1 MKNIFFFVVTSF
13 LMGCAQMSPLT
24 GGYKDT
30 IPPNLIASIPPENS
44 TSVNPNQFYFAFD
57 ELIDASKLQESII
70 ISPFYSGKKEVK
82 YKKNEVSISFDTL
95 FDDNTTYIINFAGG
109 ISDVTEGNDLS
120 NAKLIFSTGE
130 YIDSAS
136 ISGVIYNPNE
146 NKRVEGALVGLYQDV
161 DSLDLFHKKPIYFTF
176 SDESGKYEI
185 NNVKPDK
192 YTIYAFID
200 ENKSFIAEFKNEAF
214 GFYENTVEV
223 NNKTKKIKLNLN
235 KEDLSELRLIRNRSR
250 GNVYEIIYSK
260 KLDKIRLVKGYNLKY
275 SLNDNKNIVIYK
287 NPMVTDS
294 LLVIIEAFDL
304 SGNTSKDSIYVTF
317 NDENEY
323 KEEFSYTFNS
333 YFKKELED
341 TINFS
346 INLNK
351 PVLNKDLNYSFVLDT
366 IKIPD
371 SLYFFKLS
379 KELNSFEGLF
389 KLNQNISSL
398 FLDNHQNIYSKNL
411 NNDSLINLLNRY
423 YQGINRNK
431 ISFMVEKGE
440 VFSIEGDTLD
450 RIKQDFT
457 FNGSDFYGQI
467 NGTVFDTLGRKNL
480 VTELISIDFKRV
492 YNNRDVNPKFNFI
505 NIPPG
510 KYYLRIY
517 NDINNNNMVDVGSIL
532 YKNPGEEIIYN
543 ENEIEIRSNWV
554 IEDFIFDVNNTVDIL
569 FNSLEE
575 EQL

>member
-1 MKNIFFFVVTSF
+1 MKNIFFFMMFSF
-13 LMGCAQMSPLT
+13 LVGCAQMSPLT

-44 TSVNPNQFYFAFD
+44 TKVNPDQFYFAFD

-70 ISPFYSGKKEVK
+70 ISPFYTGKKEVK
-82 YKKNEVSISFDTL
+82 YKKNEVLISFDTL
-95 FDDNTTYIINFAGG
+95 FDENTTYIINFAGG

-120 NAKLIFSTGE
+120 NARLIFSTGE

-136 ISGVIYNPNE
+136 ISGMVYNPNE
-146 NKRVEGALVGLYQDV
+146 NQRVEGALVGLYQDV

-214 GFYENTVEV
+214 GFYENTIEV
-223 NNKTKKIKLNLN
+223 NNKTRKIKLNLN

-260 KLDKIRLVKGYNLKY
+260 KLEKIRLVGGLNLKY
-275 SLNDNKNIVIYK
+275 SLNDNKNVIIYK

-294 LLVIIEAFDL
+294 LLVMIEAFDL

-317 NDENEY
+317 SDENGY
-323 KEEFSYTFNS
+323 KEDFNYTFNT

-351 PVLNKDLNYSFVLDT
+351 PVLNKDLNYRFVLDT

-411 NNDSLINLLNRY
+411 KNDSLINLLNRY
-423 YQGINRNK
+423 YQRINRKK
-431 ISFMVEKGE
+431 ISFMIEKGE

-480 VTELISIDFKRV
+480 VTELISIDLKRV
-492 YNNRDVNPKFNFI
+492 YKNRDVNPKFNFI

-517 NDINNNNMVDVGSIL
+517 NDINNNNMADAGSIL
-532 YKNPGEEIIYN
+532 YKNQGEEIIYN

>member
-1 MKNIFFFVVTSF
+1 MKNIFFFVMFSF
-13 LMGCAQMSPLT
+13 LIGCAQMSPLT

-44 TSVNPNQFYFAFD
+44 TNVNPNQFYFAFD

-82 YKKNEVSISFDTL
+82 YKKNEVLISFDTL

-200 ENKSFIAEFKNEAF
+200 ENKSFIADFKNEAF

-223 NNKTKKIKLNLN
+223 NNKTRKIKLNLN

-260 KLDKIRLVKGYNLKY
+260 KLEKIRLVEDLNLKY
-275 SLNDNKNIVIYK
+275 SLNDNKNVIIYK

-323 KEEFSYTFNS
+323 KEDFNYTFNS

-351 PVLNKDLNYSFVLDT
+351 PVLNKDLNYRFVLDT

-431 ISFMVEKGE
+431 ISFMIEKGE

-450 RIKQDFT
+450 QIKQDFT

-492 YNNRDVNPKFNFI
+492 YKNRDVNPKFNFI

-532 YKNPGEEIIYN
+532 YKNPGEDIIYN

>member
-1 MKNIFFFVVTSF
+1 MKNVFFFLMFSF
-13 LMGCAQMSPLT
+13 LIGCAQMSPLT

-44 TSVNPNQFYFAFD
+44 TNINPNQFYFAFD

-82 YKKNEVSISFDTL
+82 YKKNEVLISFDTL
-95 FDDNTTYIINFAGG
+95 FDENTTYIINFAGG

-200 ENKSFIAEFKNEAF
+200 ENKSFIADFKNEAF

-223 NNKTKKIKLNLN
+223 NNKTRKIKLNLN

-260 KLDKIRLVKGYNLKY
+260 KLEKIRLVEGLNLKY
-275 SLNDNKNIVIYK
+275 SLNDNKNVIIYK

-294 LLVIIEAFDL
+294 SLVIIEAFDL

-323 KEEFSYTFNS
+323 KEEFNYTFNS

-351 PVLNKDLNYSFVLDT
+351 PVLNKDLNYRFVLDT

-431 ISFMVEKGE
+431 ISFMIEKGE

-480 VTELISIDFKRV
+480 VTELISIDLKRV
-492 YNNRDVNPKFNFI
+492 YKNRDVNPKFNFI

>member
-1 MKNIFFFVVTSF
+1 MKNVFFFVVFSF
-13 LMGCAQMSPLT
+13 LIGCAQMSPLT

-44 TSVNPNQFYFAFD
+44 TNVNPNQFYLAFD

-70 ISPFYSGKKEVK
+70 ISPFYTGKKEVK
-82 YKKNEVSISFDTL
+82 YKKNEVLISFDTL
-95 FDDNTTYIINFAGG
+95 FDENTTYIINFAGG

-136 ISGVIYNPNE
+136 ISGVVYNPNE

-192 YTIYAFID
+192 YTIYAFMD

-214 GFYENTVEV
+214 GFYKNTVEV
-223 NNKTKKIKLNLN
+223 NNKTRKIKLNLN

-260 KLDKIRLVKGYNLKY
+260 KLEKIRLVESLNLKY
-275 SLNDNKNIVIYK
+275 SLNDNKNIIIYK

-304 SGNTSKDSIYVTF
+304 SGNTSKDSVYITF

-323 KEEFSYTFNS
+323 KEEFNYTFNS

-351 PVLNKDLNYSFVLDT
+351 PVLNKDLNYRFVLDT

-379 KELNSFEGLF
+379 KELNSFDGLF

-431 ISFMVEKGE
+431 ISFMIEKGE

-510 KYYLRIY
+510 KYYLRTY

-569 FNSLEE
+569 FNGLEE

>member
-13 LMGCAQMSPLT
+13 LIGCAQMSPLT

-30 IPPNLIASIPPENS
+30 IPPNLIASIPPDNS
-44 TSVNPNQFYFAFD
+44 TNVNPNQFYFAFD
-57 ELIDASKLQESII
+57 ELVDASKLQESII
-70 ISPFYSGKKEVK
+70 ISPFYTGKKEVK
-82 YKKNEVSISFDTL
+82 YKKNEVLISFDTL

-136 ISGVIYNPNE
+136 ISGVIYNPKE

-192 YTIYAFID
+192 YTIYAFMD

-223 NNKTKKIKLNLN
+223 NNKTRKIKLNLN

-260 KLDKIRLVKGYNLKY
+260 KLDKIRLVEDLNLKY
-275 SLNDNKNIVIYK
+275 SLNDNKNVIIYK

-323 KEEFSYTFNS
+323 KEEFNYTFNS

-351 PVLNKDLNYSFVLDT
+351 PVLNKDLNYRFVLDT

-431 ISFMVEKGE
+431 ISFMIEKGE

-457 FNGSDFYGQI
+457 FNDSDFYGQI

>member
-1 MKNIFFFVVTSF
+1 MFSF
-13 LMGCAQMSPLT
+13 LIGCAQMSPLT

-82 YKKNEVSISFDTL
+82 YKKNEVLISFDTL
-95 FDDNTTYIINFAGG
+95 FDENTTYIINFAGG

-136 ISGVIYNPNE
+136 ISGVVYNPNE

-200 ENKSFIAEFKNEAF
+200 ENKSFIADFKNEAF

-223 NNKTKKIKLNLN
+223 NNKTRKIKLNLN

-260 KLDKIRLVKGYNLKY
+260 KLEKIQLVEGLNLKY
-275 SLNDNKNIVIYK
+275 SLNDNKNLIIYK

-323 KEEFSYTFNS
+323 KEDFNYTFNT

-351 PVLNKDLNYSFVLDT
+351 PTLNKDLNYRFVLDT

-411 NNDSLINLLNRY
+411 NNDSLINLFNRY

-431 ISFMVEKGE
+431 ISFMIEKGE

-450 RIKQDFT
+450 QIKQDFT

-480 VTELISIDFKRV
+480 VTELISIDLKRV
-492 YNNRDVNPKFNFI
+492 YKNRDVNPKFNFI

-510 KYYLRIY
+510 KYYLRTY

>member
-1 MKNIFFFVVTSF
+1 
-13 LMGCAQMSPLT
+13 MSPLT

-44 TSVNPNQFYFAFD
+44 TNINPNQFYFAFD

-82 YKKNEVSISFDTL
+82 YKKNEVLISFDTL
-95 FDDNTTYIINFAGG
+95 FDENTTYIINFAGG

-200 ENKSFIAEFKNEAF
+200 ENKSFIADFKNEAF

-223 NNKTKKIKLNLN
+223 NNKTRKIKLNLN

-250 GNVYEIIYSK
+250 GNVYEIVYSK
-260 KLDKIRLVKGYNLKY
+260 KLEKIRLVEGLNLKY
-275 SLNDNKNIVIYK
+275 SLNDNKNVIIYK

-323 KEEFSYTFNS
+323 KEDFNYIFNS

-351 PVLNKDLNYSFVLDT
+351 PVLNKDLNYRFVLDT

-411 NNDSLINLLNRY
+411 KNDSLINLLNRY
-423 YQGINRNK
+423 YQRINRNK
-431 ISFMVEKGE
+431 ISFMIEKGE

-450 RIKQDFT
+450 QIKQDFT

-480 VTELISIDFKRV
+480 VTELISIDLKRV
-492 YNNRDVNPKFNFI
+492 YKNRDVNPKFNFI

-517 NDINNNNMVDVGSIL
+517 NDINNNNMIDVGSIL
-532 YKNPGEEIIYN
+532 YKNPGEDIIYN

-554 IEDFIFDVNNTVDIL
+554 IEDFIFNVNNTVDVL

>member
-1 MKNIFFFVVTSF
+1 MKNIFFFVMFSF
-13 LMGCAQMSPLT
+13 LIGCAQMSPLT

-44 TSVNPNQFYFAFD
+44 TNVNPNQFYFAFD

-70 ISPFYSGKKEVK
+70 ISPFYAGKKEVK
-82 YKKNEVSISFDTL
+82 YKKNEVLISFDTL

-192 YTIYAFID
+192 YTIYAFMD

-223 NNKTKKIKLNLN
+223 NNKTRKIKLNLN

-260 KLDKIRLVKGYNLKY
+260 KLEKIRLVEDLNLKY
-275 SLNDNKNIVIYK
+275 SLNDNKNVIIYK

-323 KEEFSYTFNS
+323 KEEFNYTFNS

-351 PVLNKDLNYSFVLDT
+351 PVLNKDLNYRFVLDT

-431 ISFMVEKGE
+431 ISFMIEKGE

-450 RIKQDFT
+450 QIKQDFT

-492 YNNRDVNPKFNFI
+492 YKNRDVNPKFNFI

-554 IEDFIFDVNNTVDIL
+554 IEDFIFNVNNTVDIL

>member
-192 YTIYAFID
+192 YTIYAFMD

-379 KELNSFEGLF
+379 KELNSFMGLF

-450 RIKQDFT
+450 RIKQDFK

>member
-1 MKNIFFFVVTSF
+1 MKNVFFFVVFSF
-13 LMGCAQMSPLT
+13 LIGCAQMSPLT

-44 TSVNPNQFYFAFD
+44 TSVNPNQFYLAFD

-192 YTIYAFID
+192 YTIYAFLD

-214 GFYENTVEV
+214 GFYKNTVEV
-223 NNKTKKIKLNLN
+223 NNITRKIKLNLN

-260 KLDKIRLVKGYNLKY
+260 KLEKIRLVEGLNLKY
-275 SLNDNKNIVIYK
+275 SLNDNKNIIIYK

-323 KEEFSYTFNS
+323 KEEFNYTFNS

-351 PVLNKDLNYSFVLDT
+351 PVLNKDLNYRFVLDT

-398 FLDNHQNIYSKNL
+398 FLDNHQKIYSKNL

-431 ISFMVEKGE
+431 ISLMIERGE

-450 RIKQDFT
+450 QIKQDFT

-467 NGTVFDTLGRKNL
+467 NGTVFDTLGRENL
-480 VTELISIDFKRV
+480 VTELISIDLKRV
-492 YNNRDVNPKFNFI
+492 YKNRDVNPKFNFI

-517 NDINNNNMVDVGSIL
+517 NDINNNNTVDVGSIL
-532 YKNPGEEIIYN
+532 YKNPGEDIIYY

-569 FNSLEE
+569 FKGLEE

>member
-13 LMGCAQMSPLT
+13 LIGCAQMSPLT

-44 TSVNPNQFYFAFD
+44 TNVNPNQFYFAFD

-95 FDDNTTYIINFAGG
+95 FDNNTTYIINFAGG

-214 GFYENTVEV
+214 GFYKNTVEV

-250 GNVYEIIYSK
+250 GNIYEIIYSK
-260 KLDKIRLVKGYNLKY
+260 KLEKIRLVEGLNLKY
-275 SLNDNKNIVIYK
+275 SLSDNKNVIIYK

-317 NDENEY
+317 NGENEY
-323 KEEFSYTFNS
+323 KEEFNYTFNS

-351 PVLNKDLNYSFVLDT
+351 PVLNKDLNYRFVLDT

-431 ISFMVEKGE
+431 ISFMIEKGE

-450 RIKQDFT
+450 QIKQDFT

>member
-1 MKNIFFFVVTSF
+1 MKNVFFFVVTSF

-250 GNVYEIIYSK
+250 GNVYEILYSK
-260 KLDKIRLVKGYNLKY
+260 KIDKIRLVKGYNLKY

-492 YNNRDVNPKFNFI
+492 YKNRDVNPKFNFI

>member
-13 LMGCAQMSPLT
+13 LIGCAQMSPLT

-44 TSVNPNQFYFAFD
+44 TNVNPNQFYFAFD
-57 ELIDASKLQESII
+57 ELIDASKLQENII
-70 ISPFYSGKKEVK
+70 ISPFYAGKKEVK
-82 YKKNEVSISFDTL
+82 YKKNEVLISFDTL
-95 FDDNTTYIINFAGG
+95 FDNNTTYIINFAGG

-192 YTIYAFID
+192 YTIYAFLD

-223 NNKTKKIKLNLN
+223 NNKTRKIKLNLN

-260 KLDKIRLVKGYNLKY
+260 KLEKIRLVEDLNLKY
-275 SLNDNKNIVIYK
+275 SLNDNKKIIIYK
-287 NPMVTDS
+287 NPMVSDS

-323 KEEFSYTFNS
+323 KEEFNYTFNS

-351 PVLNKDLNYSFVLDT
+351 PVLNRDLNYRFVLDT

-379 KELNSFEGLF
+379 KESNSFEGLF

-431 ISFMVEKGE
+431 ISFMIEKGE
-440 VFSIEGDTLD
+440 VFSIDGDTLD

-492 YNNRDVNPKFNFI
+492 YKNRDVNPKFNFI

-517 NDINNNNMVDVGSIL
+517 NDINNNNTVDVGSIL

>member
-13 LMGCAQMSPLT
+13 LIGCAQMSPLT

-44 TSVNPNQFYFAFD
+44 TNVNPNQFYFAFD

-82 YKKNEVSISFDTL
+82 YKKNEVSISLDTL

-146 NKRVEGALVGLYQDV
+146 NKRVEGALVGLYQNV

-192 YTIYAFID
+192 YTIYAFMD

-223 NNKTKKIKLNLN
+223 NNKTRKIKLNLN

-260 KLDKIRLVKGYNLKY
+260 KLEKIRLVEDLNLKY
-275 SLNDNKNIVIYK
+275 SLNDNKNVIIYK

-323 KEEFSYTFNS
+323 KEEFNYTFNS

-351 PVLNKDLNYSFVLDT
+351 PVLNKDLNYRFVLDT

-431 ISFMVEKGE
+431 ISFMIEKGE

-457 FNGSDFYGQI
+457 FNDSDFYGQI
-467 NGTVFDTLGRKNL
+467 NGTVFDTLGRKSL

-517 NDINNNNMVDVGSIL
+517 NDINNNNTVDVGSIL
-532 YKNPGEEIIYN
+532 YKNPGEDIIYN

-554 IEDFIFDVNNTVDIL
+554 IEDFIFNVNNTVDIL

-575 EQL
+575 EQF

>member
-1 MKNIFFFVVTSF
+1 MKNVFFFVVFSF
-13 LMGCAQMSPLT
+13 LIGCAQMSPLT

-44 TSVNPNQFYFAFD
+44 TNVNPNQFYLAFD

-200 ENKSFIAEFKNEAF
+200 ENKSFIADFKNEAF

-223 NNKTKKIKLNLN
+223 NNKTRKIKLNLN

-260 KLDKIRLVKGYNLKY
+260 KLEKIRLVEGLNLKY
-275 SLNDNKNIVIYK
+275 SLNDNKNIIIYK

-304 SGNTSKDSIYVTF
+304 SGNTSKDSVYITF

-323 KEEFSYTFNS
+323 KEEFNYTFNS

-351 PVLNKDLNYSFVLDT
+351 PVLNKGLNYRFVLDT

-398 FLDNHQNIYSKNL
+398 FLDNHQKIYSKNL

-431 ISFMVEKGE
+431 ISLMIEKGE

-450 RIKQDFT
+450 QIKQDFT

-467 NGTVFDTLGRKNL
+467 NGTVFDTLGRENL
-480 VTELISIDFKRV
+480 VTELISIDLKRV
-492 YNNRDVNPKFNFI
+492 YKNRDVNPKFNFI

-517 NDINNNNMVDVGSIL
+517 NDINNNNTVDVGSIL
-532 YKNPGEEIIYN
+532 YKNPGEDIIYY

>member
-13 LMGCAQMSPLT
+13 LIGCAQMSPLT

-30 IPPNLIASIPPENS
+30 IPPNLIASIPPDNS
-44 TSVNPNQFYFAFD
+44 TNVNPNQFYFAFD
-57 ELIDASKLQESII
+57 ELVDASKLQESII
-70 ISPFYSGKKEVK
+70 ISPFYTGKKEVK
-82 YKKNEVSISFDTL
+82 YKKNEVLISFDTL

-136 ISGVIYNPNE
+136 ISGVIYNPKE

-192 YTIYAFID
+192 YTIYAFMD

-223 NNKTKKIKLNLN
+223 NNKTRKIKLNLN

-260 KLDKIRLVKGYNLKY
+260 KLEKIRLVEDLNLKY
-275 SLNDNKNIVIYK
+275 SLNDNKNVIIYK

-323 KEEFSYTFNS
+323 KEEFNYTFNS

-351 PVLNKDLNYSFVLDT
+351 PVLNKDLNYRFVLDT

-431 ISFMVEKGE
+431 ISFMIEKGE

-457 FNGSDFYGQI
+457 FNDSDFYGQI

>member
-1 MKNIFFFVVTSF
+1 MKNIYFFVVTSF
-13 LMGCAQMSPLT
+13 LIGCAQMSPLT

-30 IPPNLIASIPPENS
+30 IPPNLIASIPPDNS
-44 TSVNPNQFYFAFD
+44 TNVNPNQFYFAFD
-57 ELIDASKLQESII
+57 ELVDASKLQESII
-70 ISPFYSGKKEVK
+70 ISPFYTGKKEVK
-82 YKKNEVSISFDTL
+82 YKKNEVLISFDTL

-136 ISGVIYNPNE
+136 ISGVIYNPKE

-192 YTIYAFID
+192 YTIYAFMD

-223 NNKTKKIKLNLN
+223 NNKTRKIKLNLN

-260 KLDKIRLVKGYNLKY
+260 KLEKIRLVEDLNLKY
-275 SLNDNKNIVIYK
+275 SLNDNKNVIIYK

-323 KEEFSYTFNS
+323 KEEFNYTFNS

-351 PVLNKDLNYSFVLDT
+351 PVLNKDLNYRFVLDT

-431 ISFMVEKGE
+431 ISFMIEKGE

-457 FNGSDFYGQI
+457 FNDSDFYGQI

>member
-13 LMGCAQMSPLT
+13 LIGCAQMSPLT

-44 TSVNPNQFYFAFD
+44 TNVNPNQFYFAFD

-95 FDDNTTYIINFAGG
+95 FDNNTTYIINFAGG

-136 ISGVIYNPNE
+136 ISGVVYNPNE
-146 NKRVEGALVGLYQDV
+146 NKRVEGALVGLYQGV

-250 GNVYEIIYSK
+250 GNIYEIIYSK
-260 KLDKIRLVKGYNLKY
+260 KLDKIRLVEDLNLKY
-275 SLNDNKNIVIYK
+275 SLNDNKNVIIYK

-294 LLVIIEAFDL
+294 LLVIIEAFDF

-323 KEEFSYTFNS
+323 KEEFNYTFNS

-351 PVLNKDLNYSFVLDT
+351 PVLNKDLNYRFVLDT

-431 ISFMVEKGE
+431 ISFLIEKGE

-492 YNNRDVNPKFNFI
+492 YKNRDVNPNFNFI

-517 NDINNNNMVDVGSIL
+517 NDINNNNTVDVGSIL
-532 YKNPGEEIIYN
+532 YKNPGEDIIYN

-554 IEDFIFDVNNTVDIL
+554 IEDFIFNVNNTVDIL

-575 EQL
+575 EQF

>member
-1 MKNIFFFVVTSF
+1 MKNVFFFVVFSF
-13 LMGCAQMSPLT
+13 LTGCAQMSPLT

-44 TSVNPNQFYFAFD
+44 TNVNPNQFYLAFD

-192 YTIYAFID
+192 YTIYAFMD

-214 GFYENTVEV
+214 GFYKNTVEV
-223 NNKTKKIKLNLN
+223 NNKTRKIKLNLN

-260 KLDKIRLVKGYNLKY
+260 KLEKIRLVEGLNLKY
-275 SLNDNKNIVIYK
+275 SLNDNKNIIIYK

-323 KEEFSYTFNS
+323 KEEFNYTFNS

-351 PVLNKDLNYSFVLDT
+351 PVLNKDLNYRFVLDT

-398 FLDNHQNIYSKNL
+398 FLDNHQKIYSKNL

-431 ISFMVEKGE
+431 ISLMIERGE

-450 RIKQDFT
+450 QIKQDFT

-467 NGTVFDTLGRKNL
+467 NGTVFDTLGRENL
-480 VTELISIDFKRV
+480 VTELISIDLKRV
-492 YNNRDVNPKFNFI
+492 YKNRDVNPKFNFI

-517 NDINNNNMVDVGSIL
+517 NDINNNNTVDVESIL
-532 YKNPGEEIIYN
+532 YKNPGEDIIYY

-569 FNSLEE
+569 FKGLEE

>member
-1 MKNIFFFVVTSF
+1 MKNIFLFVMFSF
-13 LMGCAQMSPLT
+13 LVGCAQMSPLT

-44 TSVNPNQFYFAFD
+44 TNLNPNQFYFAFD

-82 YKKNEVSISFDTL
+82 YKKNEVLISFDTL
-95 FDDNTTYIINFAGG
+95 FDENTTYIINFAGG

-223 NNKTKKIKLNLN
+223 NNKTRKIKLNLN

-260 KLDKIRLVKGYNLKY
+260 KLEKIRLVGGLNLKY
-275 SLNDNKNIVIYK
+275 SLNDNKNVIIYK

-294 LLVIIEAFDL
+294 LLVMIEAFDL

-317 NDENEY
+317 SDENGY
-323 KEEFSYTFNS
+323 KEDFNYTFNT

-351 PVLNKDLNYSFVLDT
+351 PILNKDLNYRFVLDT

-431 ISFMVEKGE
+431 ISFMIEKGE

-450 RIKQDFT
+450 QIKQDFT

-480 VTELISIDFKRV
+480 VTELISIDLKRV
-492 YNNRDVNPKFNFI
+492 YKNRDVNPKFNFI

-517 NDINNNNMVDVGSIL
+517 NDINNNNMIDVGSIL
-532 YKNPGEEIIYN
+532 YKNPGEDVIYN

-554 IEDFIFDVNNTVDIL
+554 IEDFIFNVNNTVDVL

>member
-1 MKNIFFFVVTSF
+1 MKNVFFFLMFSF
-13 LMGCAQMSPLT
+13 LIGCAQMSPLT

-44 TSVNPNQFYFAFD
+44 INVNPNQFYFAFD

-82 YKKNEVSISFDTL
+82 YKKNEVSITFDTL

-192 YTIYAFID
+192 YTIYAFKD
-200 ENKSFIAEFKNEAF
+200 ENKNFIAEFKNEAF
-214 GFYENTVEV
+214 GFYKNTVEV

-260 KLDKIRLVKGYNLKY
+260 KLEKIRLVEDLNLRY
-275 SLNDNKNIVIYK
+275 SLNDNKSVIIYK

-323 KEEFSYTFNS
+323 KEEFNYTFNS

-351 PVLNKDLNYSFVLDT
+351 PVLNKDLNYRFVLDT

-379 KELNSFEGLF
+379 KDLNSFEGLF

-431 ISFMVEKGE
+431 ISFMIEKGE

-510 KYYLRIY
+510 KYYLRTY

>member
-1 MKNIFFFVVTSF
+1 
-13 LMGCAQMSPLT
+13 MSPLT

-44 TSVNPNQFYFAFD
+44 TNINPNQFYFAFD

-82 YKKNEVSISFDTL
+82 YKKNEVLISFDTL
-95 FDDNTTYIINFAGG
+95 FDENTTYIINFAGG

-200 ENKSFIAEFKNEAF
+200 ENKSFIADFKNEAF

-223 NNKTKKIKLNLN
+223 NNKTRKIKLNLN

-250 GNVYEIIYSK
+250 GNVYEIVYSK
-260 KLDKIRLVKGYNLKY
+260 KLEKIRLVEGLNLKY
-275 SLNDNKNIVIYK
+275 SLNDNKNVIIYK

-323 KEEFSYTFNS
+323 KEDFNYIFNS

-351 PVLNKDLNYSFVLDT
+351 PVLNKDLNYRFVLDT

-411 NNDSLINLLNRY
+411 KNDSLINLLNRY
-423 YQGINRNK
+423 YQRINRKK
-431 ISFMVEKGE
+431 ISFMIEKGE

-450 RIKQDFT
+450 QIKQDFT

-480 VTELISIDFKRV
+480 VTELISIDLKRV
-492 YNNRDVNPKFNFI
+492 YKNRDVNPKFNFI

-517 NDINNNNMVDVGSIL
+517 NDINNNNMIDVGSIL
-532 YKNPGEEIIYN
+532 YKNPGEDIIYN

-554 IEDFIFDVNNTVDIL
+554 IEDFIFNVNNTVDVL

>member
-1 MKNIFFFVVTSF
+1 MFSF
-13 LMGCAQMSPLT
+13 LIGCAQMSPLT

-44 TSVNPNQFYFAFD
+44 TNVNPNQFYFAFD

-82 YKKNEVSISFDTL
+82 YKKNEVLISFDTL

-200 ENKSFIAEFKNEAF
+200 ENKSFIADFKNEAF

-223 NNKTKKIKLNLN
+223 NNKTRKIKLNLN

-260 KLDKIRLVKGYNLKY
+260 KLEKIRLVEGLNLKY
-275 SLNDNKNIVIYK
+275 SLNDNKNVIIYK

-323 KEEFSYTFNS
+323 KEDFNYIFNS

-351 PVLNKDLNYSFVLDT
+351 PVLNKDLNYRFVLDT

-431 ISFMVEKGE
+431 ISFMIEKGE

-450 RIKQDFT
+450 QIKQDFT

-492 YNNRDVNPKFNFI
+492 YKNRDVNPKFNFI

>member
-13 LMGCAQMSPLT
+13 LIGCAQMSPLT

-30 IPPNLIASIPPENS
+30 IPPNLITSIPPESS
-44 TSVNPNQFYFAFD
+44 TNVNPNQFYFAFD

-82 YKKNEVSISFDTL
+82 YKKNEVSISFDSL

-214 GFYENTVEV
+214 GFYENAVEV
-223 NNKTKKIKLNLN
+223 NNKTRKIKLNLN

-260 KLDKIRLVKGYNLKY
+260 KLEKIRLVEDLNLKY
-275 SLNDNKNIVIYK
+275 SLSDNKNVIIYK

-323 KEEFSYTFNS
+323 REEFNYTFNS

-351 PVLNKDLNYSFVLDT
+351 PVLNKDLNHRFVLDT

-411 NNDSLINLLNRY
+411 NSDSLINLLNRY

-431 ISFMVEKGE
+431 ISFMIEKGE

-450 RIKQDFT
+450 QIKQDFT

-467 NGTVFDTLGRKNL
+467 NGTVFDTLGWKNL
-480 VTELISIDFKRV
+480 ITELISIDFKRV
-492 YNNRDVNPKFNFI
+492 YKNRDVNPKFNFI

-517 NDINNNNMVDVGSIL
+517 NDINNNNMVDDGSIL
-532 YKNPGEEIIYN
+532 YKNPGEDIIYN

-554 IEDFIFDVNNTVDIL
+554 IEDFIFNVNNTVDFL

-575 EQL
+575 EQF

>member
-1 MKNIFFFVVTSF
+1 
-13 LMGCAQMSPLT
+13 MSPLT

-30 IPPNLIASIPPENS
+30 IPPNIITSIPPEKS
-44 TSVNPNQFYFAFD
+44 TNINPSEFYFKFD
-57 ELIDASKLQESII
+57 EIVDASKLQESII
-70 ISPFYSGKKEVK
+70 ISPFYTGEKKVK
-82 YKKNEVSISFDTL
+82 FKKNEVFLSFDTL
-95 FDDNTTYIINFAGG
+95 FDEKTTYIINFAGG
-109 ISDVTEGNDLS
+109 VSDVTEGNELS
-120 NAKLIFSTGE
+120 NSKLIFSTGG

-136 ISGVIYNPNE
+136 VSGVVYNPSE
-146 NKRVEGALVGLYQDV
+146 NKRVEGALVGLYKED
-161 DSLDLFHKKPIYFTF
+161 DSLGLFQKKPIYFTF

-250 GNVYEIIYSK
+250 GNIYEIIYSK
-260 KLDKIRLVKGYNLKY
+260 KLDKIRLVEDLNLKY
-275 SLNDNKNIVIYK
+275 SLNDNKNVIIYK

-294 LLVIIEAFDL
+294 LLVIIEAFDF

-317 NDENEY
+317 NEENEY
-323 KEEFSYTFNS
+323 KEEFNYTFNS

-351 PVLNKDLNYSFVLDT
+351 PVLNKDLNYRFVLDT

-431 ISFMVEKGE
+431 ISFMIEKGE

-450 RIKQDFT
+450 QIKQDFT

-492 YNNRDVNPKFNFI
+492 YKNRDVNPNFNFI

-517 NDINNNNMVDVGSIL
+517 NDINNNNTVDVGSIL

>member
-13 LMGCAQMSPLT
+13 LIGCAQMSPLT

-44 TSVNPNQFYFAFD
+44 TNVNPNQFYLAFD

-82 YKKNEVSISFDTL
+82 YKKNEVLISFDTL
-95 FDDNTTYIINFAGG
+95 FDENTTYIINFAGG

-120 NAKLIFSTGE
+120 NARLIFSTGE

-223 NNKTKKIKLNLN
+223 NNKTRKIKLNLN
-235 KEDLSELRLIRNRSR
+235 KEDLSELQIIRNRSR

-260 KLDKIRLVKGYNLKY
+260 KLEKIRLVGGLNLKY
-275 SLNDNKNIVIYK
+275 SLNDNKNVIIYK

-294 LLVIIEAFDL
+294 LLVMIEAFDL

-317 NDENEY
+317 SDENGY
-323 KEEFSYTFNS
+323 KEDFNYTFNT

-351 PVLNKDLNYSFVLDT
+351 PILNKDLNYRFVLDT

-431 ISFMVEKGE
+431 ISFMIEKGE

-450 RIKQDFT
+450 QIKQDFT

-480 VTELISIDFKRV
+480 VTELISIDLKRV
-492 YNNRDVNPKFNFI
+492 YKNRDVNPKFNFI

-517 NDINNNNMVDVGSIL
+517 NDINNNNMIDVGSIL
-532 YKNPGEEIIYN
+532 YKNPGEDVIYN

-554 IEDFIFDVNNTVDIL
+554 IEDFIFNVNNTVDVL

>member
-1 MKNIFFFVVTSF
+1 MKNIFFFVMFSF
-13 LMGCAQMSPLT
+13 LIGCAQMSPLT

-44 TSVNPNQFYFAFD
+44 TNVNPNQFYFAFD

-82 YKKNEVSISFDTL
+82 YKKNEVLISFDTL

-192 YTIYAFID
+192 YTIYAFMD

-223 NNKTKKIKLNLN
+223 NNKTRKIKLNLN

-260 KLDKIRLVKGYNLKY
+260 KLEKIRLVEGLNLKY
-275 SLNDNKNIVIYK
+275 SLNDNKNVIIYK

-294 LLVIIEAFDL
+294 SLVIIEAFDL

-323 KEEFSYTFNS
+323 KEEFNYTFNS

-351 PVLNKDLNYSFVLDT
+351 PVLNKDLNYRFVLDT

-431 ISFMVEKGE
+431 ISFMIEKGE

-450 RIKQDFT
+450 QIKQDFT

-480 VTELISIDFKRV
+480 VTELISIDLKRV
-492 YNNRDVNPKFNFI
+492 YKNRDVNPKFNFI

-517 NDINNNNMVDVGSIL
+517 NDINNNNMIDVGSIL
-532 YKNPGEEIIYN
+532 YKNPGEDIIYN

>member
-13 LMGCAQMSPLT
+13 LIGCAQMSPLT

-30 IPPNLIASIPPENS
+30 IPPNLIASIPPEKS
-44 TSVNPNQFYFAFD
+44 TNVNPNQFYFAFD

-95 FDDNTTYIINFAGG
+95 FDNNTTYIINFAGG

-214 GFYENTVEV
+214 GFYKNTVEV

-250 GNVYEIIYSK
+250 GNIYEIIYSK
-260 KLDKIRLVKGYNLKY
+260 KLEKIRLVEDLNLKY
-275 SLNDNKNIVIYK
+275 SLSDNKNVIIYK

-323 KEEFSYTFNS
+323 KEEFNYTFNS

-351 PVLNKDLNYSFVLDT
+351 PVLNKDLNYRFVLDT

-431 ISFMVEKGE
+431 ISFMIEKGE

-492 YNNRDVNPKFNFI
+492 YKNRDVNPKFNFI

-575 EQL
+575 EQF

>member
-1 MKNIFFFVVTSF
+1 MKNIFFFVMFSF
-13 LMGCAQMSPLT
+13 LIGCAQMSPLT

-44 TSVNPNQFYFAFD
+44 TNVNPNQFYFAFD

-82 YKKNEVSISFDTL
+82 YKKNEVLISFDTL

-185 NNVKPDK
+185 NNVKPNK
-192 YTIYAFID
+192 YTIYAFLD

-223 NNKTKKIKLNLN
+223 NNKTRKIKLNLN

-260 KLDKIRLVKGYNLKY
+260 KLEKIRLVEGLNLKY
-275 SLNDNKNIVIYK
+275 SLNDNKNVIIYK

-323 KEEFSYTFNS
+323 KQDFNYTFNT

-351 PVLNKDLNYSFVLDT
+351 PVLNKDLNYRFVLDT

-431 ISFMVEKGE
+431 ISFMIEKGE

-510 KYYLRIY
+510 KYYLRTY

>member
-1 MKNIFFFVVTSF
+1 MKNIYFFVVTSF
-13 LMGCAQMSPLT
+13 LIGCAQMSPLT

-30 IPPNLIASIPPENS
+30 IPPNLIASIPPDNS

-57 ELIDASKLQESII
+57 ELVDASKLQESII
-70 ISPFYSGKKEVK
+70 ISPFYTGKKEVK
-82 YKKNEVSISFDTL
+82 YKKNEVLISFDTL

-136 ISGVIYNPNE
+136 ISGVIYNPKE

-192 YTIYAFID
+192 YTIYAFMD

-223 NNKTKKIKLNLN
+223 NNKTRKIKLNLN

-260 KLDKIRLVKGYNLKY
+260 KLEKIRLVEDLNLKY
-275 SLNDNKNIVIYK
+275 SLNDNKNVIIYK

-323 KEEFSYTFNS
+323 KEEFNYTFNS

-351 PVLNKDLNYSFVLDT
+351 PVLNKDLNYRFVLDT

-431 ISFMVEKGE
+431 ISFMIERGE

-457 FNGSDFYGQI
+457 FNDSDFYGQI

-517 NDINNNNMVDVGSIL
+517 NDINNNNTVDVGSIL
-532 YKNPGEEIIYN
+532 YKNPGEDIIYN

>member
-13 LMGCAQMSPLT
+13 LIGCAQMSPLT

-30 IPPNLIASIPPENS
+30 IPPNLIASIPPDNS
-44 TSVNPNQFYFAFD
+44 TNVNPNQFYFAFD
-57 ELIDASKLQESII
+57 ELVDASKLQESII
-70 ISPFYSGKKEVK
+70 ISPFYTGKKEVK
-82 YKKNEVSISFDTL
+82 YKKNEVLISFDTL

-192 YTIYAFID
+192 YTIYAFMD

-223 NNKTKKIKLNLN
+223 NNKTRKIKLNLN

-260 KLDKIRLVKGYNLKY
+260 KLEKIRLVEDLNLKY
-275 SLNDNKNIVIYK
+275 SLNDNKNVIIYK

-323 KEEFSYTFNS
+323 KEEFNYTFNS

-351 PVLNKDLNYSFVLDT
+351 PVLNKDLNYRFVLDT

-431 ISFMVEKGE
+431 ISFMIEKGE

-457 FNGSDFYGQI
+457 FNDSDFYGQI

>member
-161 DSLDLFHKKPIYFTF
+161 DSFDLFHKKPIYFTF

-192 YTIYAFID
+192 YTIYAFMD

-223 NNKTKKIKLNLN
+223 NNKTRKIKLNLN

-260 KLDKIRLVKGYNLKY
+260 KLEKIRLVGDLNLKY
-275 SLNDNKNIVIYK
+275 SLNDNKNVIIYK

-294 LLVIIEAFDL
+294 LLVMIEAFDL

-317 NDENEY
+317 SDNNEY

-492 YNNRDVNPKFNFI
+492 YKNRDVNPKFNFI

>member
-1 MKNIFFFVVTSF
+1 
-13 LMGCAQMSPLT
+13 MSPLT

-44 TSVNPNQFYFAFD
+44 TNVNPNQFYLAFD

-192 YTIYAFID
+192 YTIYAFMD

-214 GFYENTVEV
+214 GFYKNTVEV
-223 NNKTKKIKLNLN
+223 NNKTRKIKLNLN

-260 KLDKIRLVKGYNLKY
+260 KLEKIRLVEGLNLKY
-275 SLNDNKNIVIYK
+275 SLNDNKNIIIYK

-323 KEEFSYTFNS
+323 KEEFNYTFNS

-351 PVLNKDLNYSFVLDT
+351 PVLNKDLNYRFVLDT

-398 FLDNHQNIYSKNL
+398 FLDNHQKIYSKNL

-431 ISFMVEKGE
+431 ISLMIERGE

-450 RIKQDFT
+450 QIKQDFT

-467 NGTVFDTLGRKNL
+467 NGTVFDTLGRENL
-480 VTELISIDFKRV
+480 VTELISIDLKRV
-492 YNNRDVNPKFNFI
+492 YKNRDVNPKFNFI

-517 NDINNNNMVDVGSIL
+517 NDINNNNTVDVGSIL
-532 YKNPGEEIIYN
+532 YKNPGEDIIYY

-569 FNSLEE
+569 FKGLEE
-575 EQL
+575 E

>member
-1 MKNIFFFVVTSF
+1 MFSF
-13 LMGCAQMSPLT
+13 LIGCAQMSPLT

-44 TSVNPNQFYFAFD
+44 TKVNPDQFYFAFD

-70 ISPFYSGKKEVK
+70 ISPFYTGKKEVK
-82 YKKNEVSISFDTL
+82 YKKNEVLISFDTL
-95 FDDNTTYIINFAGG
+95 FDENTTYIINFAGG

-223 NNKTKKIKLNLN
+223 NNKTRKIKLNLN

-260 KLDKIRLVKGYNLKY
+260 KLEKIRLVGGLNLKY
-275 SLNDNKNIVIYK
+275 SLNDNKNVIIYK

-294 LLVIIEAFDL
+294 LLVMIEAFDL

-351 PVLNKDLNYSFVLDT
+351 PVLNKDLNYRFVLDT

-411 NNDSLINLLNRY
+411 KNDSLINLLNRY
-423 YQGINRNK
+423 YQRINRKK
-431 ISFMVEKGE
+431 ISFMIEKGE

-450 RIKQDFT
+450 QIKQDFT

-480 VTELISIDFKRV
+480 VTELISIDLKRV
-492 YNNRDVNPKFNFI
+492 YKNRDVNPKFNFI

-517 NDINNNNMVDVGSIL
+517 NDINNNNMIDVGSIL
-532 YKNPGEEIIYN
+532 YKNPGEDIIYN